1 MKKMIDL
8 PDVIFISLLFGGL
21 FLLTVGNVELVI
33 VLVILVFILMGV
45 SILYYVDQ
53 KRRLN
58 K

>member
-1 MKKMIDL
+1 MKKIIDL
-8 PDVIFISLLFGGL
+8 PDSIFIFLLFGGL
-21 FLLTVGNVELVI
+21 FLLTVGNVELVV

-45 SILYYVDQ
+45 SILYFVDQ